1 MGVTGSRL
9 RNIFEQLSHLGFY
22 HTHSE
27 RILNVEFPTLPSG
40 FPVLSFDWLVRNL
53 PEEPKMQHI
62 LNWGPSLPTQ
72 TYFFAP
78 LIVSSIQPHNNC
90 PRLGFLKPSMIPQ
103 FFLHLLP
110 QPASGSSWHHLLLS
124 FFALISLWTSP
135 FITWTLALLFGLVC
149 WTCTPYLLLRWSQ
162 CPQKEVRAN
171 IPNPN
176 RPGHYPLQSQ
186 SELFS
191 CQSQYFWAWPWPSV
205 VHSGAHKAHF
215 FLNKH

>member
-1 MGVTGSRL
+1 M
-9 RNIFEQLSHLGFY
+9 
-22 HTHSE
+22 
-27 RILNVEFPTLPSG
+27 
-40 FPVLSFDWLVRNL
+40 
-53 PEEPKMQHI
+53 
-62 LNWGPSLPTQ
+62 PTQ

-78 LIVSSIQPHNNC
+78 LIVSSTQPHNNC
-90 PRLGFLKPSMIPQ
+90 PRPGFLKPSMIPQ

-135 FITWTLALLFGLVC
+135 FLTWTLALLFGLVC
-149 WTCTPYLLLRWSQ
+149 WTCTPYLLPRWSQ

-186 SELFS
+186 SELS
-191 CQSQYFWAWPWPSV
+191 AANHSTSEPGPGLQWSILVLTRLTSFWTNTNCLAPL
-205 VHSGAHKAHF
+205 VH
-215 FLNKH
+215 